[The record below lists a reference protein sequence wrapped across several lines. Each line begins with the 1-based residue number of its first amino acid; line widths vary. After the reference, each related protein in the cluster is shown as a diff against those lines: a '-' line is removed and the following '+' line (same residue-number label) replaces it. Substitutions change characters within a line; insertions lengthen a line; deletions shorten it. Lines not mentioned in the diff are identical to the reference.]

1 MSARL
6 AIFFNEKKMLINQ
19 IEREWIPLGNQLL
32 AIHAPTGAWLLLD
45 KTYKDV
51 VSELEKTS
59 DIESV
64 LNKFPNLTQS
74 DLLDLLKAL
83 KENEQ
88 RIQETI
94 DFIHRDRDPNIL
106 PALAVVKLTEKC
118 NLNCS
123 YCYIEAES
131 KKTCMM
137 SEETA
142 FQVADE
148 FLDMHKDDEQK
159 ISYAFH
165 GGEPLLN
172 FDLMKKVAKYT
183 EPHRNKLDLLIQT
196 NGTLINDEIAE
207 FFKKNNVN
215 VGISIDGPQ
224 FIQDASRH
232 YLGGKGS
239 FEQVMRGI
247 NILRKHDVHFGTI
260 SVLNGLNAKHM
271 NETLDFFIENKIY
284 GLSFSPIQKNGRGK
298 DESNYYVDG
307 DTIFEA
313 YKVLFERILA
323 HNKSHPRNEWISER
337 VLSTFMKNIYLNQ
350 RLFMCMNSPCGAGRK
365 ILGIDVHGIL
375 YACDNFTGDKDFIMG
390 SLDKG
395 HIKDQILNSPVRK
408 KAESRCVEKQK
419 RCKNCSWRGLCGGL
433 CYSEEYYSGVKEEDE
448 TEVCSFNKKIIP
460 FLIQKIAEDPNVPYL
475 IDAEIEEKKLRNI
488 FISLNPHNN
497 DIMDAELFKALLNTH
512 DIGDKC
518 VLQICIDKISDCA
531 EFSKIL
537 ELLKEKYLTYRSI
550 ITNDESIVSDDIYKQ
565 LVQSHINAVQVDFA
579 TNDGIMNPLIKK
591 FIDYRKSQ
599 EYKISLSIS
608 LVHSSDT
615 LEKTLLELEHLEL
628 SEYDNIILSS
638 SGNSEK
644 DIETLNILLITLNE
658 KGLSKQVKLSSIGED
673 KLWKKNLVFL
683 LNKTGN
689 DTSCLQIGLDCLAGK
704 TLEQAPPN
712 II

>member
-1 MSARL
+1 
-6 AIFFNEKKMLINQ
+6 MLLNQ
-19 IEREWIPLGNQLL
+19 VKREWIPFENRLL
-32 AIHAPTGAWLLLD
+32 AIHVPTGAWVLLD
-45 KTYKDV
+45 KSYKDV
-51 VSELEKTS
+51 VEEMEKTS

-64 LNKFPNLTQS
+64 INKFPNLSQS
-74 DLLDLLKAL
+74 EILDILKAL
-83 KENEQ
+83 QENEF

-94 DFIHRDRDPNIL
+94 NNVRKDRDSNTL
-106 PALAVVKLTEKC
+106 PTLAVVKLTEQC

-123 YCYIEAES
+123 YCYIDAES
-131 KKTCMM
+131 KKTCKM
-137 SEETA
+137 SEKIA

-148 FLDMHKDDEQK
+148 YLEMHKNDERM
-159 ISYAFH
+159 INYAFH

-172 FDLMKKVAKYT
+172 FDLMKKVAEYVKPY
-183 EPHRNKLDLLIQT
+183 RDKLDLAIQT

-207 FFKKNNVN
+207 FFKKYDVK

-271 NETLDFFIENKIY
+271 NETLDFFIENKINT
-284 GLSFSPIQKNGRGK
+284 LSFSPIQKNGRGK

-313 YKVLFERILA
+313 YKIIFERIVA
-323 HNKSHPRNEWISER
+323 HNKNHAKNEWVSER
-337 VLSTFMKNIYLNQ
+337 VLSNFVQSIYLNQ
-350 RLFMCMNSPCGAGRK
+350 KKFMCMNSPCGASRK
-365 ILGIDVHGIL
+365 ILGIDVHGNL
-375 YACDNFTGDKDFIMG
+375 YACDNFTGDKDFLMG
-390 SLDKG
+390 ALDKG

-408 KAESRCVEKQK
+408 KAESRCVEKLK
-419 RCKNCSWRGLCGGL
+419 RCKNCTWQGLCGGL
-433 CYSEEYYSGVKEEDE
+433 CYSEEYYSGIKEEDE

-460 FLIQKIAEDPNVPYL
+460 FLIEKIAEDPSIPYI
-475 IDAEIEEKKLRNI
+475 IDPEIENKKTRNI
-488 FISLNPHNN
+488 FISLEPYNN
-497 DIMDAELFKALLNTH
+497 DVMDVELLGALLNTH
-512 DIGDKC
+512 NINDTCLLHIG
-518 VLQICIDKISDCA
+518 IDKISHCA

-537 ELLKEKYLTYRSI
+537 ELLKERYVTYDI
-550 ITNDESIVSDDIYKQ
+550 ITNDETIASDDIYNL
-565 LVQSHINAVQVDFA
+565 LVKSNIQAVQLDF
-579 TNDGIMNPLIKK
+579 TTDGKSINPLIKK
-591 FIDYRKSQ
+591 FTECRKDK
-599 EYKISLSIS
+599 ECNIPLYIS
-608 LVHSSDT
+608 LVHSPDSMEKILSD
-615 LEKTLLELEHLEL
+615 LESLELGEK
-628 SEYDNIILSS
+628 DIIILSNS
-638 SGNSEK
+638 SDTEK

-658 KGLSKQVKLSSIGED
+658 KGLSQQVKLSSIGED